1 MAYDEE
7 TAGRIR
13 KLLADRSD
21 VVEKKMMGG
30 LSFMVQDRM
39 CCAVSGR
46 GGLLVRVSAEALAS
60 MLAEPHVR
68 PADMAGRTMTGFVRV
83 GPDGYRSDAE
93 LATWVKR
100 GIDSAAALPPEGAK
114 RKSKRGKPSSLSK

>member
-46 GGLLVRVSAEALAS
+46 GGLLVRVRAEALAS
-60 MLAEPHVR
+60 MLAQLAHFR
-68 PADMAGRTMTGFVRV
+68 PSALSESMA
-83 GPDGYRSDAE
+83 
-93 LATWVKR
+93 
-100 GIDSAAALPPEGAK
+100 
-114 RKSKRGKPSSLSK
+114 